1 MLFSQKNRQI
11 SWKEGFLDQI
21 PESDWEL
28 LSLRS
33 FSTVILPIGPLT
45 GNVMPALLPFNT
57 FSDNFPVSETCIG
70 FMLVFILSFL
80 SVFLSLSE
88 LLLNRCL
95 DMIVLWFSSVVPSSD
110 LGLIC
115 FLTFVLVV
123 SFVLALLAASAVF
136 SLFLSSSDIFTVW
149 SRTKDPI
156 RLWNVLRSA
165 LFFSVSAAGV
175 FWALEMFIN
184 FPSKP
189 DTGGVFFT
197 AGSVSFWILLAD
209 KAASGIS
216 FVSFSL
222 SELFSMLL
230 SSTLVSWSLLSC
242 SILSSLVLVSWLK

>member
-1 MLFSQKNRQI
+1 MLFSQKDRQI
-11 SWKEGFLDQI
+11 SWKKGFLDQI

-57 FSDNFPVSETCIG
+57 FSDNFPVSEACIG
-70 FMLVFILSFL
+70 FMLVFILS
-80 SVFLSLSE
+80 FLSLSE

-123 SFVLALLAASAVF
+123 SFVSALLAASTVF

-149 SRTKDPI
+149 RRTKDPI

-216 FVSFSL
+216 FVSFGAFSL
-222 SELFSMLL
+222 SELFSMWL